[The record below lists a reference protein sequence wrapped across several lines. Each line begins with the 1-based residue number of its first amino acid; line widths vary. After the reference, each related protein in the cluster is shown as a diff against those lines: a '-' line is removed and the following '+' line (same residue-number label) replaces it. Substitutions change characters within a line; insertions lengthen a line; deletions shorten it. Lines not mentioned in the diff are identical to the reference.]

1 MAGVAYLI
9 PLVGIVAACAAL
21 CVSRA
26 SFYRAKAPPKP
37 RQPRPRPPRARDP
50 WTTAWSRAVVRR
62 GPW

>member
-26 SFYRAKAPPKP
+26 SFYRTKLPPKP
-37 RQPRPRPPRARDP
+37 RQPRPRPRPLNRGVSSRVGAR
-50 WTTAWSRAVVRR
+50 
-62 GPW
+62 